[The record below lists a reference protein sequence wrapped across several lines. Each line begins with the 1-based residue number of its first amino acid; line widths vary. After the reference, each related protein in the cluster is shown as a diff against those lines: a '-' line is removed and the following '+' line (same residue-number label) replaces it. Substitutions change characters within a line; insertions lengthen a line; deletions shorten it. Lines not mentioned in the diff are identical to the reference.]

1 MMTTLKHLVYYIVC
15 GLLKLISFIFF
26 PCKAVGKENLPKGKT
41 FILCPNH
48 ISWFDVV
55 PINMAYMR
63 PMNYMAKSELFKNK
77 FIGAILGLFGAF
89 PVKRGAGDKGALDKA
104 SGMLKTDKPMCIFIE
119 GTRTRNEDASPG
131 RAKSGA
137 VLLASQAECEVV
149 PAAIV
154 YKHGRPR
161 IFASTTVYFGKPISA
176 QDMKIDGL
184 SRTDLKRVST
194 DIMDKITQM
203 WKAGTEKCRK

>member
-1 MMTTLKHLVYYIVC
+1 MSVLKNIVYYMVC
-15 GLLKLISFIFF
+15 GLLKLLSFIFF
-26 PCKAVGKENLPKGKT
+26 PCKAVGVEKIPKGKN

-63 PMNYMAKSELFKNK
+63 PMNYMAKIELFKNK
-77 FIGAILGLFGAF
+77 FVGGILGFFGAF
-89 PVKRGAGDKGALDKA
+89 PVNRGAGDKGALDRA
-104 SGMLKTDKPMCIFIE
+104 GEMLKTDKPMCIFVE
-119 GTRTRNEDASPG
+119 GTRTHNADASPG

-137 VLLASQAECEVV
+137 VLLASQAGCDLV
-149 PAAIV
+149 PVAIV

-161 IFASTTVYFGKPISA
+161 LFSSTTVYFGEPLKAEEIK
-176 QDMKIDGL
+176 MDGVDRAAL
-184 SRTDLKRVST
+184 RRVST
-194 DIMDKITQM
+194 EIMKRITDM